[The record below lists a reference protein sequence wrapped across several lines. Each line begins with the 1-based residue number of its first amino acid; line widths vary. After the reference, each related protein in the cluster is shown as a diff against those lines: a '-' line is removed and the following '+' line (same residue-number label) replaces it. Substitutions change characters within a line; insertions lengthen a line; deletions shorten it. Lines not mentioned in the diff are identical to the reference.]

1 MSPKR
6 LSFLN
11 KFNKFY
17 QTLANDVKKERYD
30 EQKFYLITGARAKAL
45 DQRRRERK
53 NILKGDFK

>member
-1 MSPKR
+1 MLPNR

-11 KFNKFY
+11 KLNKFY
-17 QTLANDVKKERYD
+17 QTLANDVKKERYN